1 MTGATWKKIVLQ
13 AATTVSV
20 NPYLMEEID
29 NPISETR
36 EAVNVLLEVL
46 PTLSETKIERALMEM
61 REQETEPTEKQL
73 QKLAVK
79 RLNAR
84 TEEQIEQLDT
94 QILEMAME
102 QLNQVQMI
110 DLSPSSHYRN

>member
-20 NPYLMEEID
+20 SPYLMEEID

-46 PTLSETKIERALMEM
+46 PTLNVQRIEKALQEI
-61 REQETEPTEKQL
+61 RELGIEPTEKQL
-73 QKLAVK
+73 QRAAVK
-79 RLNAR
+79 RLEAKS
-84 TEEQIEQLDT
+84 EEQIEQLDT
-94 QILEMAME
+94 QILQMAME
-102 QLNQVQMI
+102 QLNQVQLI
-110 DLSPSSHYRN
+110 DLSPSSHYNS

>member
-20 NPYLMEEID
+20 NPYLMEEISI
-29 NPISETR
+29 PQSETL
-36 EAVNVLLEVL
+36 EAISVLTEVL
-46 PTLSETKIERALMEM
+46 PGISEARVERALREM
-61 REQETEPTEKQL
+61 KELEIEPTEKQL
-73 QKLAVK
+73 QELAVK

-84 TEEQIEQLDT
+84 TEEQIEQLDA

-102 QLNQVQMI
+102 QLNQVQLI